1 MKCMLGG
8 TGPRGTRLVLLII
21 NFFFAASYSGLLSV
35 LTIILNPEKTTKFT
49 RKFADKV
56 DVTSVSEFFHSNA
69 WLGVCTTM
77 SGAVG
82 GQLLGLI
89 ADR

>member
-1 MKCMLGG
+1 MHAGRDWA
-8 TGPRGTRLVLLII
+8 RGDKASIT
-21 NFFFAASYSGLLSV
+21 NYFAASYSGFSSV
-35 LTIILNPEKTTKFT
+35 LTIILNQETTKFT

-69 WLGVCTTM
+69 WLGACTAM

-82 GQLLGLI
+82 GQLFGLI